1 MRGFAILLVIFY
13 HYFRL
18 NGSHPSVLG
27 FSWIAVQ
34 MFFVQSGLLITEILL
49 EDKNRPFSQFIGRF
63 YWRRTLRIFP
73 VYFAYVIAFAFIYL
87 VINKPADFGQRAP
100 YLFTFTYNYTRLIS
114 DLNFNSIW
122 FIHFWSLAVEEQ
134 FYWVWPIVVYY
145 LSKRGLKWFIISA
158 LFLAPLFRF
167 WLANYILKTGYSQ
180 EMTGEITY
188 AFTLSQFDGFAIG
201 AAIPVFNLRER
212 IKSPGKWTII
222 TMLIVLIIGLINYL
236 SIKKIQPDYSIT
248 SLGIS
253 VGEIVNLQHVWS
265 YSALNVF
272 FLFITLYII
281 KESYQ
286 GIFNHHIPVSFGKI
300 AYGMYIFHFAILF
313 CVFSVDQ
320 RFIHNSIISIALA
333 IMICFGVAY
342 LSYNYYEKKFLT
354 FRNFW
359 DK

>member
-1 MRGFAILLVIFY
+1 MLVIFY

-18 NGSHPSVLG
+18 SGSDSSVLG

-49 EDKNRPFSQFIGRF
+49 EDKNRPFSQFLGRF

-73 VYFAYVIAFAFIYL
+73 VYFAYIMAFAIIYI
-87 VINKPADFGQRAP
+87 VIHKPEDFGQRAP
-100 YLFTFTYNYTRLIS
+100 YLFTFTYNYTRLLS

-145 LSKRGLKWFIISA
+145 LSKRGLKWFIITA
-158 LFLAPLFRF
+158 LFLAPVFRY
-167 WLANYILKTGYSQ
+167 WLANYILKMGYSE

-201 AAIPVFNLRER
+201 AAIPAFNLREKIR
-212 IKSPGKWTII
+212 NPGKWTLVSLL
-222 TMLIVLIIGLINYL
+222 LILIIGLINYL
-236 SIKKIQPDYSIT
+236 SIKETHPEFSIL
-248 SLGIS
+248 SLGLS
-253 VGEIVNLQHVWS
+253 VGVIDNLQHVWS
-265 YSALNVF
+265 YSALNIF

-281 KESYQ
+281 SESYK
-286 GIFNHHIPVSFGKI
+286 GIFNHRVPVNFGKI
-300 AYGMYIFHFAILF
+300 AYGMYIFHFAILA
-313 CVFSVDQ
+313 VVLLVDQ
-320 RFIHNSIISIALA
+320 RFIHNSMISLALA
-333 IMICFGVAY
+333 IMVCYVVAY

-354 FRNFW
+354 LRNYW